1 MIIEFSTKN
10 FRSFRELATL
20 SLEAESLKTGK
31 NGLSTTIKDEPWLS
45 NAKEMGVVHS

>member
-10 FRSFRELATL
+10 FRSFKELATL

-31 NGLSTTIKDEPWLS
+31 NSLISTEFK
-45 NAKEMGVVHS
+45 